1 VHEPISHKDM
11 DPNSRGEWEYFS
23 RDELF
28 MFRVLCWEQRQIL
41 NLDMCITRAYH
52 EIPPAKQVH
61 LAVKRSGMGPN
72 SRGEWDYISR
82 DEAFMFRVLCWEQH
96 QILNLDM
103 RITRAYH
110 EIPPAKQVL
119 LTGNVMIPD
128 WMYVMLTRRYHSPKG
143 ELYIREWFS
152 WSERLSACYDAHKE
166 EECQLQKLDA
176 EIQHAYHL

>member
-1 VHEPISHKDM
+1 
-11 DPNSRGEWEYFS
+11 
-23 RDELF
+23 
-28 MFRVLCWEQRQIL
+28 
-41 NLDMCITRAYH
+41 
-52 EIPPAKQVH
+52 
-61 LAVKRSGMGPN
+61 MGPN

>member
-1 VHEPISHKDM
+1 LGGVLKRDDTHFKIKRFIIITQTNSIGFAVKRCGLKVHEPISHNDM

-28 MFRVLCWEQRQIL
+28 MFRVLCWEQ
-41 NLDMCITRAYH
+41 
-52 EIPPAKQVH
+52 
-61 LAVKRSGMGPN
+61 
-72 SRGEWDYISR
+72 
-82 DEAFMFRVLCWEQH
+82 H

-103 RITRAYH
+103 WITRAYH

-152 WSERLSACYDAHKE
+152 WSERLSACYDEHKE